1 MELSNG
7 CCLKTRF
14 TTSTKCVREILDIFN
29 FAYEFAGEIMIN
41 SLLDNIGIFNLI
53 EKGNNDSSTSNSYLC
68 QNKKFIGWSNIWTS
82 YREVSSL
89 LYNSFIHQN
98 ICAVDIKYIDEN
110 ALSDNIINL
119 KKELCIYLQ
128 KNADFLAYCDM
139 EYCGIFL
146 YTNGKQALS
155 KDEFL
160 HHYRKSYA
168 SLNILE
174 KKYINRTPKI
184 VMTIFDDIRELITI
198 RDMYGE
204 SLIIPP
210 DPYYLPKV
218 PFLNYHLFQDVL
230 DKFNSSD
237 ILETADNL
245 EIIYKQMIP
254 LDIISKMM
262 LYYDIQGI
270 KNDNQLSLSEY
281 LGSSLYYISKFKE
294 FINTGMLSR
303 IKQQIMYMPIVKR
316 VFDVSNNRYFL
327 DQFSNESLGDTLGC
341 LVGNVMKL
349 YLKNV
354 KIIVLGDM
362 LHMGYYNV
370 INNTFYPSIEQITQL
385 LEKAKKDEIALKA
398 LFDKHHDICIL
409 NRLLRIFQ
417 IAIKRVSRFQKKV
430 YKLQFKDEE
439 SELFPSHDIISMIF
453 GDVYDNDGTPTVCCV
468 CLDNSCEKKDTW
480 MQCSNGHKL
489 HYDCYNETINSAYKN
504 CPLCRVNLLV

>member
-1 MELSNG
+1 
-7 CCLKTRF
+7 
-14 TTSTKCVREILDIFN
+14 
-29 FAYEFAGEIMIN
+29 
-41 SLLDNIGIFNLI
+41 
-53 EKGNNDSSTSNSYLC
+53 
-68 QNKKFIGWSNIWTS
+68 
-82 YREVSSL
+82 
-89 LYNSFIHQN
+89 
-98 ICAVDIKYIDEN
+98 
-110 ALSDNIINL
+110 
-119 KKELCIYLQ
+119 
-128 KNADFLAYCDM
+128 
-139 EYCGIFL
+139 
-146 YTNGKQALS
+146 
-155 KDEFL
+155 
-160 HHYRKSYA
+160 
-168 SLNILE
+168 
-174 KKYINRTPKI
+174 
-184 VMTIFDDIRELITI
+184 
-198 RDMYGE
+198 
-204 SLIIPP
+204 
-210 DPYYLPKV
+210 
-218 PFLNYHLFQDVL
+218 
-230 DKFNSSD
+230 
-237 ILETADNL
+237 
-245 EIIYKQMIP
+245 
-254 LDIISKMM
+254 
-262 LYYDIQGI
+262 
-270 KNDNQLSLSEY
+270 
-281 LGSSLYYISKFKE
+281 
-294 FINTGMLSR
+294 MLSR